1 MVFALKAR
9 RDEESR
15 TEKSSPEFLSSRFK
29 LVRNLKIETGN
40 ENGLKRGEDAA
51 STGWRQPY
59 RCFLTFFLGNLGVIS
74 L

>member
-1 MVFALKAR
+1 M
-9 RDEESR
+9 EHPR
-15 TEKSSPEFLSSRFK
+15 TTFLLCQIKF
-29 LVRNLKIETGN
+29 VRNGKLETGN
-40 ENGLKRGEDAA
+40 ANGLKRGEDAA